1 MSNDGTQEALAS
13 EAMRLEREGRT
24 SEAITAYKRLLDSW
38 PGLPDCWYNLALLQR
53 NSGEFS
59 AALASY
65 REALER
71 NVARPE
77 EVHLNRGVIYSD
89 CLRQYEAAESEL
101 NRALT
106 LNPAYVPALIN
117 LANLQEDL
125 GRRDLAAQVYERL
138 LSLAPEDPLAL
149 ARYAGLKEFTT
160 VDDPLIGLLRA
171 ALASPGIS
179 MADRASVEF
188 ALGRALDSC
197 KAYDA
202 AFEAYRAANRH
213 SRESVGPSFRNYD
226 LDREERFVD
235 RLMAAFPAAAR
246 FDAPRMISPRTRP
259 PQPIFICG
267 MFRSG
272 STLTEQL
279 LAGHPRVSAAGELN
293 FLPRAVSTALAPFP
307 ETIASLSPL
316 TLETLA
322 AQYLDM
328 LHDMFPEAAFVTDKR
343 PDNFLYIGLIKLLFP
358 NAKIVHTTRDAL
370 DNCLSIYFL
379 HLDQG
384 MSYALDLM
392 DIGHHYLQYR
402 RLMRHWKTLFEADI
416 LDLNYDLL
424 VKDPK
429 PVVEQLLAFL
439 GLAWGEGC
447 LAVPPGLAVKTAS
460 VWQVREPLNPAS
472 SGRAQHYG
480 RQLRQLSDY
489 LRSHESDFSPHSPL

>member
-117 LANLQEDL
+117 LANLHEDL
-125 GRRDLAAQVYERL
+125 GRRDLAVGVYERL

-160 VDDPLIGLLRA
+160 ADDPLIGRLRA

-179 MADRASVEF
+179 MADRAGVEF
-188 ALGRALDSC
+188 ALGRALDAC

-213 SRESVGPSFRNYD
+213 SRESVGLSFRNYD

-235 RLMAAFPAAAR
+235 RLMAAFPATAR
-246 FDAPRMISPRTRP
+246 FDAPRMISPRTLP

-272 STLTEQL
+272 SSLTEQL

-307 ETIASLSPL
+307 S
-316 TLETLA
+316 
-322 AQYLDM
+322 Q
-328 LHDMFPEAAFVTDKR
+328 
-343 PDNFLYIGLIKLLFP
+343 
-358 NAKIVHTTRDAL
+358 
-370 DNCLSIYFL
+370 
-379 HLDQG
+379 
-384 MSYALDLM
+384 
-392 DIGHHYLQYR
+392 
-402 RLMRHWKTLFEADI
+402 
-416 LDLNYDLL
+416 
-424 VKDPK
+424 
-429 PVVEQLLAFL
+429 
-439 GLAWGEGC
+439 
-447 LAVPPGLAVKTAS
+447 
-460 VWQVREPLNPAS
+460 
-472 SGRAQHYG
+472 
-480 RQLRQLSDY
+480 
-489 LRSHESDFSPHSPL
+489 SHRCPR